1 MLIGAREYTT
11 GAYSAH
17 TYRLHAQIEDGE
29 GSCGRAGALPRR
41 LALATELHEGA
52 GSEPELHC
60 SAAGPAF
67 ASCSSTRAEANNKML
82 KLKPSG
88 PLSARQGS

>member
-1 MLIGAREYTT
+1 MLIGAREHTT
-11 GAYSAH
+11 GAHSAH
-17 TYRLHAQIEDGE
+17 TYRLPAQIEGE

-52 GSEPELHC
+52 GSEPEPHC

-67 ASCSSTRAEANNKML
+67 ASCLSTWAEANNKML

-88 PLSARQGS
+88 PLLARQGS